1 MHNNPLIRLSE
12 LGQAPWYDYVTRDLI
27 TSGELDRLIHED
39 GLKGMTT
46 NPTIFEKAV
55 AGSELYDDDIR
66 RLHGEGRTPAEIF
79 EALAVEDVRSACD
92 VFTPVY
98 EESGGIHG
106 LVSLEVSPRLANDT
120 DGTIAEARRL
130 WHRVERPNLMIKI
143 PGTMAG
149 LPAIEQCL
157 ADGLNIN
164 ITLLFSVDRYR
175 QVMSAYFRAL
185 RARQDAGQPI
195 DRIASVASFFVSRV
209 DSKVDALLDKTGEGK
224 AIRGKIGIANAVT
237 AYAAFEHSLQAGEWT
252 SLKGARPQ
260 RPLWAST
267 STKDPSLPDI
277 YYIEALVAPMTVNT
291 MPPDTFEAYRDHG
304 HPELRIHTIQAH
316 DQLQSLERAGISLD
330 QVTEELE
337 VEGVDKF
344 TKSYS
349 SLLEKIGQKAEA
361 LVGR

>member
-1 MHNNPLIRLSE
+1 MHNNPLVRLSE

-27 TSGELDRLIHED
+27 TSGKLAQLIRED

-55 AGSELYDDDIR
+55 AGSELYDEDIR
-66 RLHGEGRTPAEIF
+66 RLHGEGRSAGEIF

-92 VFTPVY
+92 AFRPVY
-98 EESGGIHG
+98 DASSGVDG
-106 LVSLEVSPRLANDT
+106 LVSLEVSPELANQT
-120 DGTIAEARRL
+120 DATIAEAKRL
-130 WHRVERPNLMIKI
+130 WNRVDRPNLMIKI
-143 PGTMAG
+143 PGTREG

-164 ITLLFSVDRYR
+164 ITLLFSVDRYLE
-175 QVMSAYFRAL
+175 VIGAWFRAL
-185 RARQDAGQPI
+185 RARQDAGQPV

-209 DSKVDALLDKTGEGK
+209 DTKVDALLDAKEEGK

-237 AYAAFEHSLQAGEWT
+237 AYAAFERSLQAPEWT
-252 SLKGARPQ
+252 AIKGAKPQ

-291 MPPDTFEAYRDHG
+291 MPPETFDAYRDHG

-316 DQLQSLERAGISLD
+316 QQLEALKRAGVSLD
-330 QVTEELE
+330 RVTRELE
-337 VEGVDKF
+337 VEGVKKF
-344 TKSYS
+344 SASYH